1 MHLRKHPSVSLL
13 HAQPPL
19 TNNTYNSQQ
28 WHFPNIHQLH
38 QTTNNQLVSSW
49 ILACFP
55 THRRKLT
62 ARSLCAPQC
71 HHRYTTHSS
80 HSSRTHAPITHL
92 FRIPN
97 PIIVDR
103 KHGLCLREA
112 RGVVHLAHTVIPS
125 PLAEVEAGGGGVGH
139 DVATDGLLVITP
151 EHPR

>member
-1 MHLRKHPSVSLL
+1 MFSSAHVSVVPGRLLRIAYYYNISCLRESRLVLNHPHPTHLFYIHLAMHLRKHPSVSLL

-80 HSSRTHAPITHL
+80 HSSRTLTCTHHTL
-92 FRIPN
+92 IPR
-97 PIIVDR
+97 PQSHHR
-103 KHGLCLREA
+103 
-112 RGVVHLAHTVIPS
+112 
-125 PLAEVEAGGGGVGH
+125 
-139 DVATDGLLVITP
+139 
-151 EHPR
+151 